1 MFGEKIQ
8 TYHWFRKYLNF
19 RAKNGQN
26 CTLWIRQSSAQL
38 FCSSIVKSY
47 TEWPLITFLGRR
59 IDKSLLSTWEI
70 PEILRNI
77 FVISTFLS
85 AIPDCHSD
93 QMCLLVVST
102 KAESRD
108 TNYERKYETSDV
120 VLKVL
125 IPLGTMASSYQKIFY
140 LESVKIVPSKNV
152 QRITWK
158 SPQKDQKRSRKCPET
173 VRNRYKNTK
182 TVSKRSKKLGIANV
196 QK

>member
-1 MFGEKIQ
+1 MVFGVKIQ
-8 TYHWFRKYLNF
+8 TYDWFSKYLNF

-38 FCSSIVKSY
+38 FCSSILKSC

-70 PEILRNI
+70 PEIQRNI
-77 FVISTFLS
+77 FLISTFLS
-85 AIPDCHSD
+85 AILDCCYSD

-125 IPLGTMASSYQKIFY
+125 IPLGTKLKIWRF
-140 LESVKIVPSKNV
+140 LSG
-152 QRITWK
+152 
-158 SPQKDQKRSRKCPET
+158 KCLW
-173 VRNRYKNTK
+173 
-182 TVSKRSKKLGIANV
+182 S
-196 QK
+196 